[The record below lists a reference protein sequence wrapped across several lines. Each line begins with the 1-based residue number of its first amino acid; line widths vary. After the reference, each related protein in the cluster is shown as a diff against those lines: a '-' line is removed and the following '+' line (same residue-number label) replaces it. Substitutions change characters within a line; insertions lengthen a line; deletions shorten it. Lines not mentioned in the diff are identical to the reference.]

1 MFYWSKLYGE
11 SIKVGERYINA
22 KRTIIILFTDY
33 EIKGH
38 EKIKKYISKWQIR
51 EEEYKEIILTKN
63 LEIYII
69 ELPKCERYKRKPE
82 EIDMEDMNNNKALKK
97 AKEVLEEISG
107 DEREKELA
115 FQRLMYKMDQEAI
128 EVAGYDR
135 GIERGIEQGIQ
146 QGMEEIAKRM
156 LKDNLDIEFIMQY
169 TGLTNV
175 TLINNILY
183 GIHEIN

>member
-1 MFYWSKLYGE
+1 LNTWVKF
-11 SIKVGERYINA
+11 I
-22 KRTIIILFTDY
+22 
-33 EIKGH
+33 
-38 EKIKKYISKWQIR
+38 
-51 EEEYKEIILTKN
+51 
-63 LEIYII
+63 
-69 ELPKCERYKRKPE
+69 RKPE

-169 TGLTNV
+169 TGLTKE
-175 TLINNILY
+175 
-183 GIHEIN
+183 EIEKLK